1 MFLRIK
7 GGLFPQTLA
16 PMLNERLSRSAHPA
30 SLCRRH
36 GRNAMTY
43 QSRRLEPQHDLSSD
57 RIRSLPLKRADER
70 AVIPDATAMLL
81 RPPAVR
87 RLAEL
92 LRPLPVSVWTAILAQ
107 AIREGTM
114 TRAAADQVRIAI
126 VLGAERPVVSGSTR
140 TVAPCLDDSAPQSQC
155 HR

>member
-1 MFLRIK
+1 
-7 GGLFPQTLA
+7 
-16 PMLNERLSRSAHPA
+16 
-30 SLCRRH
+30 
-36 GRNAMTY
+36 MTY
-43 QSRRLEPQHDLSSD
+43 QSRRLEPQHDLPSD
-57 RIRSLPLKRADER
+57 RIRSLPLKRAEER
-70 AVIPDATAMLL
+70 AVNRDATAAMLL

>member
-1 MFLRIK
+1 
-7 GGLFPQTLA
+7 
-16 PMLNERLSRSAHPA
+16 
-30 SLCRRH
+30 
-36 GRNAMTY
+36 MTY
-43 QSRRLEPQHDLSSD
+43 QSRRLEPQHDLPSD
-57 RIRSLPLKRADER
+57 RIRSLPLKRAEER
-70 AVIPDATAMLL
+70 AVNRHATAAVLL
-81 RPPAVR
+81 TPTAVR

-92 LRPLPVSVWTAILAQ
+92 LGPLPVSVWTAILAQ

-140 TVAPCLDDSAPQSQC
+140 TVAPCVNYSAPQSQC

>member
-1 MFLRIK
+1 
-7 GGLFPQTLA
+7 
-16 PMLNERLSRSAHPA
+16 
-30 SLCRRH
+30 
-36 GRNAMTY
+36 MTY
-43 QSRRLEPQHDLSSD
+43 QSRRLEPQHDLSRD
-57 RIRSLPLKRADER
+57 QIRSLPLNRADER

-140 TVAPCLDDSAPQSQC
+140 TVAPCLDDSAAQS
-155 HR
+155 